1 MYFSVE
7 KVIAGKWLK
16 RKEWG
21 KNAILLLEKTRPE
34 EVNLLTGGKKE
45 TKTIKQ
51 IVMINLIS
59 GDTSPWMGAAPDL
72 LANDWEEYAHPKE
85 EEKEE

>member
-7 KVIAGKWLK
+7 KIIAGKWLK

-34 EVNLLTGGKKE
+34 EVNLLTKEKKE
-45 TKTIKQ
+45 AKVIKQ

-72 LANDWEEYAHPKE
+72 LANDWEEYIHQEKKE
-85 EEKEE
+85 EE

>member
-7 KVIAGKWLK
+7 KIIAGKWLK

-21 KNAILLLEKTRPE
+21 KNAILLQEKTRPE
-34 EVNLLTGGKKE
+34 EVNLLTKEKKE
-45 TKTIKQ
+45 AKVIRQ

-59 GDTSPWMGAAPDL
+59 GDISPWMGAAPDL
-72 LANDWEEYAHPKE
+72 LSNDWEEYIHQEKKE
-85 EEKEE
+85 EE